1 MAKKTDAK
9 HAHLLPTED
18 EKVVK
23 VICDHCQTLSSHSLR
38 RSAATLVAR
47 TGASA
52 MQVAEFGRWSDPRTV
67 QRTYLQD
74 NAQERIKLAQRTFV
88 GG

>member
-1 MAKKTDAK
+1 MTA
-9 HAHLLPTED
+9 
-18 EKVVK
+18 
-23 VICDHCQTLSSHSLR
+23 
-38 RSAATLVAR
+38 AR

-74 NAQERIKLAQRTFV
+74 NAAERIKLAQRTFLN
-88 GG
+88 GE